1 VTSVLFNGKKNL
13 VQNSWDEVKT
23 RTYISIVRDWEPET
37 DIADREYFNLLNI
50 LTDNKYKYDQSV
62 ENKITLI
69 DLIGWVIFQPAP
81 FKEAPLPKVLQF
93 KDAIIDI
100 PQNIKELSIGQAI
113 HMRREIERLKILDA
127 CIPIAIGIYLQPLI
141 DKGKF
146 NLSRAKEIAKEVE
159 EMPITLTYPI
169 GFFLL
174 RLAMRLGPSTPGIW
188 HRVSSSLKRI
198 LRRQ

>member
-1 VTSVLFNGKKNL
+1 MTSVLFNGKKNL

-23 RTYISIVRDWEPET
+23 RIYISIVKDWEP
-37 DIADREYFNLLNI
+37 DLDVADRDYWKLLNI

-62 ENKITLI
+62 ENQITLI
-69 DLIGWVIFQPAP
+69 DLIGWIIFQPAE
-81 FKEAPLPKVLQF
+81 FKEAPLPKVLKF
-93 KDAIIDI
+93 KDAIVDV

-113 HMRREIERLKILDA
+113 QLRREIERLKILDA

-146 NLSRAKEIAKEVE
+146 NLSRAKELAKEVE

-174 RLAMRLGPSTPGIW
+174 NLAMRLGPSTHGLW
-188 HRVSSSLKRI
+188 HRVSSNLKRI
-198 LRRQ
+198 LKRQ

>member
-1 VTSVLFNGKKNL
+1 MTSVLFNGKKNL

-23 RTYISIVRDWEPET
+23 RTYISIVKDWEPDI
-37 DIADREYFNLLNI
+37 DIAERDYWKLLNI

-174 RLAMRLGPSTPGIW
+174 RLAMRLGPNTPGIW
-188 HRVSSSLKRI
+188 RRVSSNLKRI
-198 LRRQ
+198 LRRG

>member
-1 VTSVLFNGKKNL
+1 MTSVLFNGKKNL

-23 RTYISIVRDWEPET
+23 RIYISIVRDWEPDV
-37 DIADREYFNLLNI
+37 DIADRDYFKLLNI
-50 LTDNKYKYDQSV
+50 LTDNKHKYDQSV
-62 ENKITLI
+62 ENHITLI
-69 DLIGWVIFQPAP
+69 DLIGWIIFQPAP

-100 PQNIKELSIGQAI
+100 PQNIRELSIGQAI

-127 CIPIAIGIYLQPLI
+127 CIPMAIGIYLQPLI
-141 DKGKF
+141 DKGKL
-146 NLSRAKEIAKEVE
+146 NLSRAKEIAQEVE

-174 RLAMRLGPSTPGIW
+174 RLAMRLGPNTPGIW
-188 HRVSSSLKRI
+188 HRVSSNLKRI

>member
-1 VTSVLFNGKKNL
+1 MTSVLFNGKKNL

-23 RTYISIVRDWEPET
+23 RTYITIVRDWDSDV
-37 DIADREYFNLLNI
+37 DIAERDYFALLNI

-62 ENKITLI
+62 ENQITLI
-69 DLIGWVIFQPAP
+69 DLIGWIIFQPAA

-93 KDAIIDI
+93 KDAVIDI
-100 PQNIKELSIGQAI
+100 PQNIRELSIGQAI

-146 NLSRAKEIAKEVE
+146 NLSRAKEIAAEVE

-174 RLAMRLGPSTPGIW
+174 RSAMRPGRSTPGIW
-188 HRVSSSLKRI
+188 HRVSSNLKRI